1 MPFQSISWYRYDIH
15 IVKWMISGCF
25 LNIMI
30 AWCSSNV
37 FSLKDL
43 LEWLLPHHGCQSC
56 KIARSIWYVPWFFG
70 GLQVGGCSFS
80 SQLNPDLVEAFCH
93 WAWAPPPTASLVAMC
108 ESHVRECNNSP
119 ARISLNH
126 IDNIHNVNISGM
138 DSQSKHLHSFCV
150 WLATSSCNFS
160 ALFSRLSCLHVV
172 QEKIKQLVPEI
183 CISVWVVV
191 SHNNIITVATSR
203 NRYFLR
209 CFDVF
214 S

>member
-1 MPFQSISWYRYDIH
+1 MCFHWRTFL
-15 IVKWMISGCF
+15 SGCF
-25 LNIMI
+25 HIMGANHAKLQDLYDMCHGFLEVSRLADVHFHPNLI
-30 AWCSSNV
+30 QTW
-37 FSLKDL
+37 LKHSVI
-43 LEWLLPHHGCQSC
+43 EH
-56 KIARSIWYVPWFFG
+56 
-70 GLQVGGCSFS
+70 
-80 SQLNPDLVEAFCH
+80 E
-93 WAWAPPPTASLVAMC
+93 PPPPRASLVAMC